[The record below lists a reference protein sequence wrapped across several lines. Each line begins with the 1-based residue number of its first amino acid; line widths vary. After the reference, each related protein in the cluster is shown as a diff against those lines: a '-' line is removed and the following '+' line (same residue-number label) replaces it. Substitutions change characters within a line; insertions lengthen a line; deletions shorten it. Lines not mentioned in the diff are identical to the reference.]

1 MLLAQAAQLGLR
13 SISPERGCERGGHIS
28 LVHADGYAVVQAL
41 IARGII
47 GDFRAPD
54 AMRFGFSPLYVRHVD
69 VWDAMTTLGDV
80 LKTRAWDTPAFLRQG
95 AVT

>member
-1 MLLAQAAQLGLR
+1 M
-13 SISPERGCERGGHIS
+13 
-28 LVHADGYAVVQAL
+28 VQAL

-54 AMRFGFSPLYVRHVD
+54 LMRFGFSPLYLSYAEVFDAALQMMEVVETREYERPEFNVR
-69 VWDAMTTLGDV
+69 
-80 LKTRAWDTPAFLRQG
+80 K